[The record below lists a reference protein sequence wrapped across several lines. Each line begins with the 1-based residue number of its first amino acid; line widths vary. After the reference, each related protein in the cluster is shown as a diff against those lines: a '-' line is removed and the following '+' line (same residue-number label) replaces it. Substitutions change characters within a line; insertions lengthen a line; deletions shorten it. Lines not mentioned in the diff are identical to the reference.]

1 MNKEILL
8 VVDAVSNEKGV
19 EKEIIFDALE
29 AALASATRK
38 KYGEDIDVRVAI
50 NRKTGDYD
58 TFRRWK
64 VFADDSTELE
74 VPEKELRLDDAV
86 DVTADAEIGGY
97 VETPLE
103 SVAFGRIGA
112 QTAKQVIVQ
121 KVREAERAQVV
132 EQYQGR
138 VGQLVSGIVKR
149 VDRNGIFVDLGGN
162 AEGFISRDQMI
173 PREPVRTQ
181 DRIKAFLKDV
191 RSEPRGPQLFLSR
204 TAPEFLIEL
213 FKLEVP
219 EVGQGTIEILGA
231 ARDPGVRAK
240 IAVRS
245 NEPRIDPVGACVGMR
260 GSRVQAVSN
269 EIAGERVDII
279 PFDDNPAQFVIN
291 AMQPAEVSSIVM
303 DEESHSMDIAVAE
316 EKLSQA
322 IGRGGQN
329 IRLASELTGWKLNIM
344 SEQAAEEKSETEQ
357 KSLREL
363 FMKSLDVDEDVAVI
377 LVQEGFSSIEEIAYV
392 PQSEIA
398 SIEEFDEA
406 IVQELRNRA
415 RDVLLTQAIASEE
428 TVASPAADLL
438 DVDGMDD
445 TLAADDRAFF
455 LKVRDVV
462 EAAVSEATFRQ
473 VASKLLKT
481 RDIRLTGDPVKSVE
495 VLANR
500 YTLNDTERAG
510 VLRHLIVEGDLSAYG
525 LVNAVTHVS
534 HEVEDYDR
542 ATEFEALG
550 GKLIELSS
558 SEWKEMAEAA

>member
-1 MNKEILL
+1 MNKEILM

-19 EKEIIFDALE
+19 EKDIIFEALE

-38 KYGEDIDVRVAI
+38 KYGEEIDVRVSI

-58 TFRRWK
+58 TFQRWK

-74 VPEKELRLDDAV
+74 FPEKELRLEDAL
-86 DVTADAEIGGY
+86 DVSQDAEPGGY
-97 VETPLE
+97 VEVPLE
-103 SVAFGRIGA
+103 SVAFGRIAA

-132 EQYQGR
+132 DQYKSR
-138 VGQLVSGIVKR
+138 VGTLVSGLVKR

-162 AEGFISRDQMI
+162 AEGFIPRDQMI

-219 EVGQGTIEILGA
+219 EVGQGLINILGA
-231 ARDPGVRAK
+231 ARDPGARAK

-245 NEPRIDPVGACVGMR
+245 NDPRIDPVGACVGMR

-279 PFDDNPAQFVIN
+279 PFDDNAAQFVIN

-344 SEQAAEEKSETEQ
+344 SEQAAEEKSESEQ
-357 KSLREL
+357 KVLREL
-363 FMKSLDVDEDVAVI
+363 FMQQLDVDEDVAAI

-406 IVQELRNRA
+406 IVTELRNRA

-428 TVASPAADLL
+428 TLDTPAADLL
-438 DVDGMDD
+438 EVEGMDD
-445 TLAADDRAFF
+445 ALAAELARHGIVTREDLAEQAIDD
-455 LKVRDVV
+455 LV
-462 EAAVSEATFRQ
+462 EIPNLDE
-473 VASKLLKT
+473 K
-481 RDIRLTGDPVKSVE
+481 
-495 VLANR
+495 
-500 YTLNDTERAG
+500 RAG
-510 VLRHLIVEGDLSAYG
+510 ELILA
-525 LVNAVTHVS
+525 ARKHW
-534 HEVEDYDR
+534 
-542 ATEFEALG
+542 FEQGQQA
-550 GKLIELSS
+550 
-558 SEWKEMAEAA
+558 

>member
-1 MNKEILL
+1 MNKEILM

-19 EKEIIFDALE
+19 EKDIIFEALE

-38 KYGEDIDVRVAI
+38 KYGEETDVRVAI
-50 NRKTGDYD
+50 NRKSGDYD
-58 TFRRWK
+58 TYRRWK

-74 VPEKELRLDDAV
+74 FPDKELRLEDAL
-86 DVTADAEIGGY
+86 DVSPDAEIGGY
-97 VETPLE
+97 VEVPLE
-103 SVAFGRIGA
+103 SVAFGRIAA

-132 EQYQGR
+132 DQYKGR
-138 VGQLVSGIVKR
+138 IGQLVSGIVKR

-181 DRIKAFLKDV
+181 DRIKAYLKDV

-219 EVGQGTIEILGA
+219 EVGQGLINILGA
-231 ARDPGVRAK
+231 ARDSGARAK

-245 NEPRIDPVGACVGMR
+245 NDPRIDPVGACVGMR

-279 PFDDNPAQFVIN
+279 PFDDNAAQFVIN
-291 AMQPAEVSSIVM
+291 AMAPAEVSSIVV

-316 EKLSQA
+316 DKLSQA

-344 SEQAAEEKSETEQ
+344 SEQAAEEKSESEQ
-357 KSLREL
+357 KSLRDL
-363 FMKSLDVDEDVAVI
+363 FMKALDVDEDVAAI

-428 TVASPAADLL
+428 TIEKATPAEDLL
-438 DVDGMDD
+438 AVDGMDD
-445 TLAADDRAFF
+445 ALAAELARHGIVTREDLADQAVDDLA
-455 LKVRDVV
+455 DVPNLDPAR
-462 EAAVSEATFRQ
+462 AAV
-473 VASKLLKT
+473 L
-481 RDIRLTGDPVKSVE
+481 I
-495 VLANR
+495 LAAR
-500 YTLNDTERAG
+500 K
-510 VLRHLIVEGDLSAYG
+510 HW
-525 LVNAVTHVS
+525 
-534 HEVEDYDR
+534 
-542 ATEFEALG
+542 FEQGQQA
-550 GKLIELSS
+550 
-558 SEWKEMAEAA
+558 